1 MADVSRQEKLAAA
14 RKKLQKFQQKKTP
27 SSAPAA
33 LKAGKNAKGNKSVN
47 PSKVSVNGRPNGPN
61 SQNPPQKITDT
72 PKGPNEKS
80 HNSGSRPLSSAESLR
95 QLSRQLNG
103 LMNETPLVN
112 GTDGIDYG
120 GSNVKELEVRNQ
132 ELAAEV
138 DQHAHSN
145 RDLLIQIEELKN
157 HCKKLQDQLEK
168 ERQDF
173 DKRTFKEQSALK
185 EQLQV
190 HIQTIGI
197 LVSEKSELQSLAS
210 QARGHLKQKAEEA
223 DNLSSRLKASRQRV
237 AELERNLLSVNSS
250 TNQLQKSREDI
261 DKERESLQ
269 QEVRKLR
276 KSSEEL
282 NQQNSELTSQLTTKT
297 SENRQLINSVK
308 ELEERLSMSDLR
320 VQQLAAL
327 SNQDTEGALQRMHE
341 EKVEVENKL
350 AQYAQAVQQLTA
362 EREYLSRQ
370 YQTNTAQLQAHCQQ
384 LVEQVQLLSSQNN
397 ELASRQKELT
407 DQIEVL
413 KQPKDV
419 EPMEAAEETGGKMS
433 QQLLEELEKS
443 NTEINRLHV
452 LSSEQHSNNLQLS
465 KLLEEKESKLEEL
478 ESVVYRFKEDA
489 TDRKALLESIQ
500 NDKATISRAVAQNKD
515 LKSQLEELQDAF
527 VKMSENNMTLTTSL
541 QSEQHQANEFK
552 QQLEDRGAELENSQ
566 KELDSRTEVINEK
579 DIELESL
586 KKELLQHAQMADR
599 AQHYAAHQPLVESL
613 QKELG
618 DAQEHL
624 RALEEENN
632 NLKAHVSL
640 VGDVEGSSLNQSNGG
655 EPNDIVAELSA
666 IIRQL
671 EADRDQLRTSFIEE
685 EAQRRAL
692 QVQLNQSLEEQG
704 DDFQKSVTQE
714 AFETLQL
721 AMEQLQARFT
731 QVMREKVD
739 LIERYQELEHV
750 NMQLTG
756 ETETI
761 GEYITLYHNQRSVL
775 KRRQEER
782 ERFVTMLAREKES
795 MQEKLNQL
803 QNLVM
808 QLLQEKK
815 ELHPYQFSQ
824 GSPEIPASFQDHPHA
839 FKVHGQEETNGMDG
853 SESAD
858 NEDIGEDWPSSSSD
872 SEGNAEDGTT
882 ADQYHTA
889 NSIHVPSDNI
899 PETEHTV
906 HQIIQLLQQMGGSHN
921 IDRGTILDRDFLP
934 CKCCTGTMIDV

>member
-1 MADVSRQEKLAAA
+1 MHHVQVFHGGLRENECC
-14 RKKLQKFQQKKTP
+14 RNFNRRKTP

-33 LKAGKNAKGNKSVN
+33 VKAGKNAKGNKSVN

-61 SQNPPQKITDT
+61 SENPPQKITDT

-80 HNSGSRPLSSAESLR
+80 HNSGSRPLSSTESLR

-138 DQHAHSN
+138 DQHAQSN
-145 RDLLIQIEELKN
+145 RDLLIQIKEL
-157 HCKKLQDQLEK
+157 
-168 ERQDF
+168 ERQEF

-210 QARGHLKQKAEEA
+210 QARGHLKQKAVTEGTKTRTEYRQDNEHGEHKDIDVRGLVDKGWREE
-223 DNLSSRLKASRQRV
+223 KK
-237 AELERNLLSVNSS
+237 E
-250 TNQLQKSREDI
+250 TNRGRGESREDI

-282 NQQNSELTSQLTTKT
+282 KQQNSELTSQITTKT

-327 SNQDTEGALQRMHE
+327 SNHDTEGALQRMHE

-370 YQTNTAQLQAHCQQ
+370 YQTNTAQLQTHCQQ

-413 KQPKDV
+413 KQPKADV
-419 EPMEAAEETGGKMS
+419 EPTEAAEETGGKMS

-452 LSSEQHSNNLQLS
+452 LSSEQ
-465 KLLEEKESKLEEL
+465 
-478 ESVVYRFKEDA
+478 VAFKEDA

-541 QSEQHQANEFK
+541 QSEQLKQMSFK

-599 AQHYAAHQPLVESL
+599 AHHYAAHQPLVESL

-618 DAQEHL
+618 DAQGTRRREQQPKSSRL
-624 RALEEENN
+624 I
-632 NLKAHVSL
+632 S
-640 VGDVEGSSLNQSNGG
+640 GDVEGSSLNQSNGG

-692 QVQLNQSLEEQG
+692 QVQLNQSLEVQG

-824 GSPEIPASFQDHPHA
+824 GSPELPASFQDHHTLSRSTA
-839 FKVHGQEETNGMDG
+839 RRRQTGWTDQIARTMKT
-853 SESAD
+853 SERT
-858 NEDIGEDWPSSSSD
+858 GRRLPRTVK
-872 SEGNAEDGTT
+872 GT
-882 ADQYHTA
+882 QR
-889 NSIHVPSDNI
+889 
-899 PETEHTV
+899 TE
-906 HQIIQLLQQMGGSHN
+906 LLQTSITLPTASMCLQITFQKQS
-921 IDRGTILDRDFLP
+921 ILSIKSFNSSNRWAAPITSIEGPYSIETSCHANVVLEP
-934 CKCCTGTMIDV
+934 